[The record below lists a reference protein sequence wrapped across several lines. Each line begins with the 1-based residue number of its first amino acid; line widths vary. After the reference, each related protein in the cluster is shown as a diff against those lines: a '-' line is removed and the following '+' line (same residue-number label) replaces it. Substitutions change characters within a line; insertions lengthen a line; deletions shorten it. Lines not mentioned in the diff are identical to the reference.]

1 MTAAI
6 TAALAYV
13 AVAFG
18 TGFVLGAVREIWL
31 VPRLG
36 GLLAVALEAPTI
48 LVIAWIA
55 ARRLVARRR
64 IRPGGPRLVM
74 GAVAFVLLQAAEC
87 ALGLA
92 FDKSVSDQIAAL
104 GEPRG
109 MLGLAAQI
117 AFAFLPFF
125 IRNEDPAP

>member
-6 TAALAYV
+6 TAAFAYV

-18 TGFVLGAVREIWL
+18 AGFVLGAIREIWL
-31 VPRLG
+31 IPPLG
-36 GLLAVALEAPTI
+36 GLLAVAIEAPVILTI
-48 LVIAWIA
+48 SWIA
-55 ARRLVARRR
+55 ARRLVARHRVR
-64 IRPGGPRLVM
+64 SGGPRLVM

-92 FDKSVSDQIAAL
+92 FGKSASDQIAAL

-125 IRNEDPAP
+125 VRHEDPAP